1 MTVFTETVVINESN
15 PNVLSVRT
23 YEVESNQKPVLL
35 SIATLVDG
43 IRSDYEYHS
52 GFVTYHRNGSVH
64 KDFSLIQGKLRKIS
78 EYSEESY
85 LILEETFDDYVL
97 HSYDMKP
104 SRTVYR
110 SDTTR
115 YSDEWHRHG
124 VYDGMGKVIYASD
137 GRTRIGIFYY
147 DNNDLISAS
156 SSYRGRNITAEKN
169 IITIQY

>member
-1 MTVFTETVVINESN
+1 MLVFTETIVINESN
-15 PNVLSVRT
+15 PRVLSVRT
-23 YEVESNQKPVLL
+23 YETESDQKQVLL

-64 KDFSLIQGKLRKIS
+64 KEFSLIQGKLRKIS
-78 EYSEESY
+78 EYTEDND

-97 HSYDMKP
+97 HSHDMKP

-115 YSDEWHRHG
+115 YSEEWHKHG
-124 VYDGMGKVIYASD
+124 VYDGLSKIIYASD
-137 GRTRIGIFYY
+137 GRTKLGILYY

-156 SSYRGRNITAEKN
+156 SSYKGRRITAEKN
-169 IITIQY
+169 IITIQD